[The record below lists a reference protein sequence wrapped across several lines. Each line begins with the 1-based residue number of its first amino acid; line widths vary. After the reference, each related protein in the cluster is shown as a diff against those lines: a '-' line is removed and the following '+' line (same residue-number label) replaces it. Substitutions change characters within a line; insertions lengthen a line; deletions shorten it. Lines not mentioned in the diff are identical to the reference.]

1 MTSNTNDLVTRLR
14 TRAVIRSVIR
24 RNTISRNSAIED
36 NFDQVTN
43 LLIEAA
49 DMIEKL
55 EKDRE
60 KGRNFLNFFKIF

>member
-1 MTSNTNDLVTRLR
+1 MTSNTYDLVTRLR
-14 TRAVIRSVIR
+14 TRAVIRRVIR

-36 NFDQVTN
+36 KSDQITE

-55 EKDRE
+55 ENNRE
-60 KGRNFLNFFKIF
+60 KGRNFLDFFKIF